1 MVIIPWIF
9 ALWLP
14 VEARCEDYSVE
25 TKWSRENPL
34 SGSVEDFSLLDKSGK
49 VKWSIEVNQPASLVP
64 LNKGCALMIRE
75 LAPEASRISLDF
87 LDYSGKIVNTSK
99 VAYFSGFEVSDD
111 RERILIRS
119 RSGLSLFALDGKL
132 LNQYAG
138 VFNGMALDDLGDR
151 VAMTN
156 ADFLFVYKGD
166 ENLARIDLSNPYVRQ
181 IDFSQDGNRIAVLTQ
196 AGIEIYDY
204 NKGHR
209 VYDLRLL
216 ESSPKHVCFSR
227 TGEQLLVAMK
237 DERTLKLL
245 VFNYGD
251 LSNHTFTQLLSSEDE
266 AVIGIVAFEDGW
278 LVHLSSGWFKFSE
291 DEK

>member
-1 MVIIPWIF
+1 MVLIPWVF
-9 ALWLP
+9 ALWQP
-14 VEARCEDYSVE
+14 VEAPCEDYLVK
-25 TKWSRENPL
+25 TRWSMVDPL
-34 SGSVEDFSLLDKSGK
+34 SGSIEGFSLLDKSGNI
-49 VKWSIEVNQPASLVP
+49 KWSVEVGQPAALVP
-64 LNKGCALMIRE
+64 MNEGCALMIRE

-87 LDYSGKIVNTSK
+87 LDSNGKIINTSK

-132 LNQYAG
+132 LNQYPG
-138 VFNGMALDDLGDR
+138 VFNGMALDDLGER

-156 ADFLFVYKGD
+156 ADSLFVYND
-166 ENLARIDLSNPYVRQ
+166 EKNLVRISLSNRYVRQ
-181 IDFSQDGNRIAVLTQ
+181 IDFSRDGKKIAVLTQ
-196 AGIEIYDY
+196 ACIEIYDY
-204 NKGHR
+204 NKEHR
-209 VYDLRLL
+209 VYDLRFFK
-216 ESSPKHVCFSR
+216 SSPKHLCFSR
-227 TGEQLLVAMK
+227 TGEQLLAVLK
-237 DERTLKLL
+237 DEKNLKLL
-245 VFNYGD
+245 VLNYED